1 MAEERKFIG
10 IEPQQTRNVGGAST
24 KTKGQTK
31 NSVAETIAQ
40 ISQQVVEQPATDNSS
55 NGNNQTNTAQHSIR
69 ITT

>member
-1 MAEERKFIG
+1 MADERKFIG

-40 ISQQVVEQPATDNSS
+40 ISQQVV
-55 NGNNQTNTAQHSIR
+55 
-69 ITT
+69 